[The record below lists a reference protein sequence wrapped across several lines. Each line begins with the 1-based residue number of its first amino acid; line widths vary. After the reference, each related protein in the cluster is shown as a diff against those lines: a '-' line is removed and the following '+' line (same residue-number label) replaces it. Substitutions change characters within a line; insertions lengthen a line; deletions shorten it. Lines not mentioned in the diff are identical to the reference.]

1 LARRIGSLS
10 EPHSLKEDHAQLPAG
25 SSVFNDYYFMGLGVL
40 LAGYAI
46 GSKTFAYISIP
57 PLYIGDI
64 VLAFGI
70 IAFLKSKCAAATL
83 AAVPSLL
90 LALLFSWAIIVG
102 ALPTFSTFGIN
113 TLRDSAIVA
122 YGGFA
127 FIFVALLLERPERL
141 PRIIRFLCVLSSIVM
156 LTTPIVMA
164 LLMISEAEPYIQI
177 KIGTLGAHLAGAAL
191 LMLLGFRR
199 PSIGWFI
206 VLFIGI
212 VLVTMRTRGGLLAFV
227 IPLALALIVTGKWRE
242 SILIG
247 ASAAGIFG
255 LAYMLDLSISVGHS
269 FASRDI
275 SAKQLVENFTS
286 IFGATAIG
294 SGGSS
299 GLEGTR
305 AWRLE
310 WWNVI
315 FDYTFNGPYFWT
327 GKGFGINLADADG
340 FITVEGS
347 RSPHNCFIA
356 ILARTGVPGLA
367 LWLLT
372 LGSWSAMLFVN
383 MVRARLAGEQLW
395 ADVFLLIFCYA
406 LALIIDGT
414 FDAALEGPVSSIW
427 FWSLF
432 GVGIGA
438 TMIYRATRSIDQK
451 SVWQATTQLERVLIN

>member
-1 LARRIGSLS
+1 MKAG
-10 EPHSLKEDHAQLPAG
+10 HTQLPPA
-25 SSVFNDYYFMGLGVL
+25 SSVFNDYYFMGLSVL

-46 GSKTFAYISIP
+46 GSKAFAYISIP

-70 IAFLKSKCAAATL
+70 IAFLKSRCAAATL
-83 AAVPSLL
+83 VTLPSLL
-90 LALLFSWAIIVG
+90 LVLLFSWAIIVC
-102 ALPTFSTFGIN
+102 ALPNFSTFGID

-141 PRIIRFLCVLSSIVM
+141 PRIIRFLCVLSSIVV
-156 LTTPIVMA
+156 LTAPIVMA
-164 LLMISEAEPYIQI
+164 LLVISGQPPVYI

-199 PSIGWFI
+199 PGIGWLI

-212 VLVTMRTRGGLLAFV
+212 ALVSMRTRGGLLAFV
-227 IPLALALIVTGKWRE
+227 IPLTIAVIVTGRWRE
-242 SILIG
+242 GILIG

-255 LAYMLDLSISVGHS
+255 LAYMLEISVGH

-286 IFGATAIG
+286 IFGAT
-294 SGGSS
+294 SRS

-310 WWNVI
+310 WWKVI

-340 FITVEGS
+340 FNTTALS
-347 RSPHNCFIA
+347 RSPHNCFVA
-356 ILARTGVPGLA
+356 VLARTGVPGLA

-383 MVRARLAGEQLW
+383 MFRARLAGEQFW

-406 LALIIDGT
+406 LAFIIDGT

-438 TMIYRATRSIDQK
+438 TMIYRARGIGQK
-451 SVWQATTQLERVLIN
+451 PTWQATQLERVLIN

>member
-1 LARRIGSLS
+1 MARRIGSLS
-10 EPHSLKEDHAQLPAG
+10 EPRSMKEGHTQLPAA
-25 SSVFNDYYFMGLGVL
+25 SSAFNDYYFMGLGVL

-46 GSKTFAYISIP
+46 GSKAFAYISIP

-70 IAFLKSKCAAATL
+70 IAFLKSRCAAATL
-83 AAVPSLL
+83 ATLPSLL
-90 LALLFSWAIIVG
+90 LVLLFSWAIIVC
-102 ALPTFSTFGIN
+102 ALPNFSTFGID

-127 FIFVALLLERPERL
+127 FIFVALLLESPERL
-141 PRIIRFLCVLSSIVM
+141 PRIIRFLCVLSSIVV
-156 LTTPIVMA
+156 LTAPIVMA
-164 LLMISEAEPYIQI
+164 LLVISGEPPVYI

-199 PSIGWFI
+199 PRIGWLI
-206 VLFIGI
+206 VLFIGMA
-212 VLVTMRTRGGLLAFV
+212 LVGMRTRGGLLAFV
-227 IPLALALIVTGKWRE
+227 IPLTIAVIVTGRWRE
-242 SILIG
+242 GILIG

-255 LAYMLDLSISVGHS
+255 LAYMFDLSISVGHS

-275 SAKQLVENFTS
+275 SAKQFVENFTS
-286 IFGATAIG
+286 IFGDTASG
-294 SGGSS
+294 SGS

-310 WWNVI
+310 WWKVI

-327 GKGFGINLADADG
+327 GKGFGMNLADTDG
-340 FITVEGS
+340 FITGADN
-347 RSPHNCFIA
+347 RSPHNCFVA

-383 MVRARLAGEQLW
+383 MFRARLAGEQFW

-406 LALIIDGT
+406 LAFIIDGS

-438 TMIYRATRSIDQK
+438 TMIYRASSPGIEQK
-451 SVWQATTQLERVLIN
+451 PAWQATTQLERVLMN